1 MVNMQWGRCIVWVLS
16 GWLGMTAG
24 QCAELKLTL
33 NEFLARVLT
42 NNENIQMKMLEV
54 QISRKQYEAQKGLF
68 EPAWVTTATH
78 EDRRNALTE
87 EQKRNLFFA
96 TLFNERNNRY
106 DSSVE
111 MITPSGAKVQ
121 LGYRLNELR
130 NNLNQ
135 ANFPDGEYLS
145 TLSLAITQPL
155 LKDFGYAATL
165 ANLRAAAI
173 NSDITF
179 QEYRK
184 ALIEI
189 VARAEAAYWDVYLA
203 QQQYAFSTDSVA
215 VAQTLL
221 ADNQAKLAVGKGSE
235 LDVLQAEAG
244 LAQRQALANEARQKL
259 YEAAN
264 RTMIFCSSSV
274 LGPHDRLVAVDEPPV
289 GPMTSDTLYF
299 RTLADQLNPDALA
312 LKHQLALDGVRIN
325 FAKNQ
330 RLPQLDLK
338 ASYGS
343 SDINPNYQGIW
354 RNIEAH
360 DYPAW
365 MLGLELRIPLGGNI
379 KARKEL
385 DAARLR
391 RQNTLL
397 AMQSLRVQLDNL
409 IDAAHKTADSYYD
422 NIQRYAKVVDFNQ
435 NLLKSQLD
443 RLEVG
448 KTDSRTVLETEQD
461 LFEARLGLVQSKVRF
476 KRAVL
481 DLEQS
486 VGMVLQ
492 ARNLE
497 LSQSDLAHRTRAL
510 MRSGRV
516 TPQAFAEFLEQV
528 QREFELRRQ
537 SAPPI
542 PPATLPPRQP

>member
-1 MVNMQWGRCIVWVLS
+1 MVNMQRVKCIVWVVGAWLS
-16 GWLGMTAG
+16 AAAG
-24 QCAELKLTL
+24 QGAELKLTL

-54 QISRKQYEAQKGLF
+54 QISRKQYEAQKGMF
-68 EPAWVTTATH
+68 EPAWVTSYTH

-106 DSSVE
+106 DSGVE

-135 ANFPDGEYLS
+135 ANFPEGEYLS
-145 TLSLAITQPL
+145 TLSLAVTQPL

-203 QQQYAFSTDSVA
+203 QQQYAFSTDSVG
-215 VAQTLL
+215 VARTLL
-221 ADNQAKLAVGKGSE
+221 TDNQAKLAVGKGSE

-244 LAQRQALANEARQKL
+244 LAQREALANEARQKL

-264 RTMIFCSSSV
+264 RAMIFCASSV
-274 LGPHDRLVAVDEPPV
+274 LGPQDRLVAVDEPKA

-312 LKHQLALDGVRIN
+312 LRHQLALDGVRIN

-343 SDINPNYQGIW
+343 SDISPSYQGIW

-365 MLGLELRIPLGGNI
+365 MLGVELRVPLGGNL

-385 DAARLR
+385 EAARLR

-397 AMQSLRVQLDNL
+397 AMQTLRVQLDNL

-422 NIQRYAKVVDFNQ
+422 NIQRYAKVVEFNQ

-448 KTDSRTVLETEQD
+448 KTDSRTVLQTEQD
-461 LFEARLGLVQSKVRF
+461 LFEARLGLVQSQVRF

-510 MRSGRV
+510 LRSGRI

-528 QREFELRRQ
+528 QREYELRRQ
-537 SAPPI
+537 TQPPI